1 MSRCGHRERGM
12 GVAREEAI
20 DARMDGWM
28 DGWMDGQTEI
38 RETE

>member
-28 DGWMDGQTEI
+28 DGWMGKQKEGKQNK
-38 RETE
+38 